1 MMDRSPSSLHYPDVV
16 SRSASSSKFFFIQ
29 FYQRKFFLSFKD
41 TKQAASNYAAGLKM
55 AR

>member
-1 MMDRSPSSLHYPDVV
+1 MDRSSSTLQYPDVV
-16 SRSASSSKFFFIQ
+16 SRSASSTN
-29 FYQRKFFLSFKD
+29 